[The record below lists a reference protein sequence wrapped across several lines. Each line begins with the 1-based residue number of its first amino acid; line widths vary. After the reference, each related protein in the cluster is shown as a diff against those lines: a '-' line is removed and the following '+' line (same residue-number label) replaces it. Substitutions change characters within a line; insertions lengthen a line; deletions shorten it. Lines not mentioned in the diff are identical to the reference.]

1 MFLGLWA
8 FEQKNTGDY
17 FAQNTDVVQPG
28 PIPPW
33 YLIFPRLYYRRNKKN
48 RT

>member
-1 MFLGLWA
+1 MILVCLGLWA

-33 YLIFPRLYYRRNKKN
+33 YFIADLFQ
-48 RT
+48 